1 MGFVTM
7 AIEIDGGRLA
17 PQWLFHFW
25 VFIDSVKVGCGL
37 VVVDYWSLLFFFF
50 LFFSLNFIQDKIST
64 LA

>member
-17 PQWLFHFW
+17 PQWLFGFW
-25 VFIDSVKVGCGL
+25 VFIDSVKVGCRL
-37 VVVDYWSLLFFFF
+37 MVVDCWSLFFFF
-50 LFFSLNFIQDKIST
+50 LNFIQDIIST